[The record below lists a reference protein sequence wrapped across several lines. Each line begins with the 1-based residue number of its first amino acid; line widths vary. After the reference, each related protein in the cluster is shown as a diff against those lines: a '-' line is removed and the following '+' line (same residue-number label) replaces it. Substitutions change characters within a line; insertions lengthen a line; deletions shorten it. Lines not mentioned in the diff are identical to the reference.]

1 MKNTTS
7 KEEKK
12 IFEAKKCFSVVFYA
26 VLETWH
32 DDCFCDIVRSEG
44 FRFRGKKRR
53 PRRRMAAND
62 AAILPDCG
70 YSKHLVMA
78 EWSKAADCKSV
89 RSNPHIGSN
98 PVHES
103 NINKKEV

>member
-1 MKNTTS
+1 
-7 KEEKK
+7 
-12 IFEAKKCFSVVFYA
+12 
-26 VLETWH
+26 
-32 DDCFCDIVRSEG
+32 
-44 FRFRGKKRR
+44 
-53 PRRRMAAND
+53 MAAND
-62 AAILPDCG
+62 VAILPDCG

-78 EWSKAADCKSV
+78 ERSKAADCKSV